1 MAKVKNA
8 ESKLQQ
14 GKPTNP
20 KPEAK
25 VTPQPIKQG
34 KPSNP
39 NEVVALK
46 NGLERTFT
54 RTMWD
59 HLPANKEG
67 WKEVLETPKLPAQK
81 QASPDNPAQSYTDSV
96 KEYTELFG
104 EAPGQDLSIEDLNT
118 AIAAKK
124 GEQGNG

>member
-1 MAKVKNA
+1 MAKVKKA

-14 GKPTNP
+14 GKPSNP

-46 NGLERTFT
+46 NGRERTFT
-54 RTMWD
+54 RVMWD

-67 WKEVLETPKLPAQK
+67 WKEVVEAPKMPTPKPATQN
-81 QASPDNPAQSYTDSV
+81 DPAQSYTDSV

-104 EAPGQDLSIEDLNT
+104 EAPGQDLSIEDLNS

>member
-1 MAKVKNA
+1 MAKVKKA

-14 GKPTNP
+14 GKPSNP

-25 VTPQPIKQG
+25 VTPPPIKQG

-46 NGLERTFT
+46 NGLPRTFT
-54 RTMWD
+54 RVMWD

-67 WKEVLETPKLPAQK
+67 WKQVVETPKLPAPK
-81 QASPDNPAQSYTDSV
+81 QETQSSTYEDAV
-96 KEYTELFG
+96 KEYTELFS
-104 EAPGQDLSIEDLNT
+104 EAPGQDLSLDDLNA
-118 AIAAKK
+118 AIADKK
-124 GEQGNG
+124 GEQTNG